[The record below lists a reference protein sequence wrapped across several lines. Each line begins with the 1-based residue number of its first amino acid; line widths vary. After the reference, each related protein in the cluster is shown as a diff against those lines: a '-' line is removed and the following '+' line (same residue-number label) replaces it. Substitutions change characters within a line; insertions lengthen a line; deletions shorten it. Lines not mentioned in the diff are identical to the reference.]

1 MKPALLM
8 VVAAAAMLSA
18 CVPRQQDGVAMP
30 GKPADM
36 HNSRNSL
43 DWAAAYEGVLP
54 CASCPGIETRLTLNR
69 DGSYELLT
77 RYIDRQAVPTAVRGQ
92 FNWQPSGNAISLDA
106 KGGGQQFAV
115 GEGRLSSL
123 SLDGSPVALG
133 GPNRVLT
140 LLPGV
145 AGAALQPMLENHRW
159 TLVSATDAK
168 GQRIDALF
176 PAPGMPLVFG
186 FADGRINIEGGCNRM
201 NSGFQVDAERQLK
214 VGRFA
219 ATMMACEAPLMN
231 ADAAVSALLAESV
244 RIDVLGVTPPPPRLR
259 WVSSNGQT
267 LVFSGQA
274 TPESLY
280 GAATRVFLEVNAQR
294 VACQN
299 PQNGQTSC
307 LQVRERRFDAQG
319 LVVLPHGEWRPLFEA
334 IDGYT
339 HQPGV
344 RNVLRLKQF
353 QRGAVAAG
361 TPARVYVL
369 DLVVESETVKP

>member
-1 MKPALLM
+1 MKPSLLM
-8 VVAAAAMLSA
+8 IVAAAAMLSA
-18 CVPRQQDGVAMP
+18 CMPIQQDGAALP
-30 GKPADM
+30 GKAADM

-77 RYIDRQAVPTAVRGQ
+77 RYIDRQPAPTAVRGQ
-92 FNWQPSGNAISLDA
+92 FSWQPSGNAISLDA

-133 GPNRVLT
+133 GPNRVLS

-145 AGAALQPMLENHRW
+145 AGAALQPMLETHRW

-176 PAPGMPLVFG
+176 PSPGRPLVFG
-186 FADGRINIEGGCNRM
+186 FANGRVDIEGGCNRM

-219 ATMMACEAPLMN
+219 TTMMACEAPLMN
-231 ADAAVSALLAESV
+231 ADAAVSALLAEPV

-259 WVSSNGQT
+259 WVSPAGQT

-299 PQNGQTSC
+299 PLNGQATC

-361 TPARVYVL
+361 TPASVYVL